1 MTQTSLVK
9 GVVVK
14 FGVDLNQFDFW
25 IRPRTLPQNVRLNEV
40 QVTTSDQEPA
50 GKETQILSFIMPL

>member
-14 FGVDLNQFDFW
+14 LGVDLNQFDFW
-25 IRPRTLPQNVRLNEV
+25 IRPRT
-40 QVTTSDQEPA
+40 A
-50 GKETQILSFIMPL
+50 GKETQILSFIRLL